1 MEYENQH
8 SFFTKNIVNFEAVL
22 VRYVVKNEPLI
33 CEECLV
39 DAQDVICHFNK
50 FSKNNSCY
58 NFTKF
63 SNKNSYFAI
72 FFSQLEKSDDGFAIV
87 AEYFGRGMFRKQ
99 YDVDDTA
106 AKALEGIKLKKN
118 PIVENVQPKSDKR
131 YSPKLTEKH
140 PAVSINISK
149 KVHFAI
155 AG

>member
-1 MEYENQH
+1 
-8 SFFTKNIVNFEAVL
+8 
-22 VRYVVKNEPLI
+22 
-33 CEECLV
+33 
-39 DAQDVICHFNK
+39 
-50 FSKNNSCY
+50 
-58 NFTKF
+58 
-63 SNKNSYFAI
+63 
-72 FFSQLEKSDDGFAIV
+72 
-87 AEYFGRGMFRKQ
+87 MFRKQ

-155 AG
+155 AGQILEEQYNYNSLSQLSQLFLFQPTAKQEVTLPIASVESSSNPFGSPNESPEKEEFTNNPFGEPDEEYDNQLNPFGE